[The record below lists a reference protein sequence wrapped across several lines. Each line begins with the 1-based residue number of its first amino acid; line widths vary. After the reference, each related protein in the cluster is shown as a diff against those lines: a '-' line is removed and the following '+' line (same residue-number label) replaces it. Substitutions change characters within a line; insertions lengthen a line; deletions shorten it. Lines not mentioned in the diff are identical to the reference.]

1 MSGPERIL
9 LVDDHLMFREGIRS
23 RLDRESDFVV
33 VGEAASAEEAL
44 SLTEEQSPSIVV
56 LDIRLPVTSGIEL
69 ARLLRD
75 GWPELKLLV
84 LSGYDFDQYVTA
96 LARIGIDGYLLK
108 DAPQE
113 ELVRALREIANGGAV
128 LPPDIASKVMKSY
141 ASEPARSRTRQLWDL
156 TLREIEILE
165 LLHQGLRNAEIA
177 RQIAI
182 SPRTV
187 EAHVSRVIAKLGAQS
202 RTEAVRFALERGLI
216 K

>member
-1 MSGPERIL
+1 ME
-9 LVDDHLMFREGIRS
+9 
-23 RLDRESDFVV
+23 RESDFVV
-33 VGEAASAEEAL
+33 VGEASSAEEAL
-44 SLTEEQSPSIVV
+44 DLMEEQSPSIVI

-84 LSGYDFDQYVTA
+84 LSGYDFDQYVIA

-113 ELVRALREIANGGAV
+113 DLVRALREIANGGAA
-128 LPPDIASKVMKSY
+128 LPPAIASKVMRSY
-141 ASEPARSRTRQLWDL
+141 ASEPVRPRSRQLWDL

-177 RQIAI
+177 RRIAI

-187 EAHVSRVIAKLGAQS
+187 EAHVSRIIAKLGAQS

>member
-1 MSGPERIL
+1 MI
-9 LVDDHLMFREGIRS
+9 
-23 RLDRESDFVV
+23 
-33 VGEAASAEEAL
+33 
-44 SLTEEQSPSIVV
+44 

-75 GWPELKLLV
+75 GWPDLKLLV

-141 ASEPARSRTRQLWDL
+141 AQEPARSRTRQLWDL